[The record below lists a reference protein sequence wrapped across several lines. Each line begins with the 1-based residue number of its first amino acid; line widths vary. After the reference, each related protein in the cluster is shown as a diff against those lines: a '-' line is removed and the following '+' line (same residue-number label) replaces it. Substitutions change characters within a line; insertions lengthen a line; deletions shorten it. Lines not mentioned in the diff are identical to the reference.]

1 MDEVLKMSFNKLR
14 VIKRNT
20 FLGLSSLIRIHLDH
34 NKIEFIHP
42 DAFQGLTALR
52 LVNLEGNHLQRLHPA
67 TFATFSLLEHFH
79 ISTLKH
85 LYLSNNSLATL
96 PRQMLEKMTQLES
109 LFLHGNPWVCDCGLK
124 WFIDWSTLSS
134 DVLKCKK
141 DKAYPNGELCPA
153 CSSPKHLRSKDIM
166 EQEEFTCAGP
176 VINSHRVS
184 PIPQDVEGEILSLE
198 HFKGTFGNVTLN
210 LSDEHGNKVDLDC
223 IINEPQESTK
233 ISWNHTNS
241 QQITAN
247 VTIFVDFECPIDRAN
262 YEKLWKLIAYYS
274 EVPVHLQ
281 REILL
286 TKEPNLSYR
295 YRQDME
301 KDAYYYT
308 GVRAAIMAQ
317 PSWLMQS
324 FVSLQLNRP
333 HSTGKHVKLIF
344 STRFSQ
350 AVETEMIRREERTW
364 VMIESKNDTRTM
376 LSAVVGG
383 TSEMDC
389 NVLSSGH
396 PDITW
401 ILPDGSKVVAPYT
414 SANNRVSV
422 SSTGRLIIKSV
433 DHSDSG
439 VYYCTA
445 QVRGDLDVLPF
456 RLSVDDSSRPS
467 PGNEESSKV
476 TKLSGETLS
485 LPCSASGTPNAE
497 LNWILPDSSVINFKG
512 SSSRAFVYAN
522 GTLLIP
528 ESRLTDS
535 GYYKCVALNLHGIDS
550 VATNVSIIRR
560 QGIKPLRRIPMRPQP
575 ASGISTKVK
584 ALVEEDEESSG
595 DGVPER
601 ASSVHSHLQNQRRGQ
616 KSNVQGHPSR
626 NSWRRPIPRRK
637 PNEKGPHMD
646 NGKNT
651 VDPRRRINTLNKK
664 IDPQQ
669 WANILAKI
677 RDRNNPGSE
686 KFKSVP
692 TSLPTTTE
700 QIIKVSEPNND
711 SEGSSIGYTNLQE
724 DRDFIVSTIQPP
736 TENVK
741 YNLITKASIA
751 EDQSSH
757 IYQISAP
764 QTNVNSDVVTTSSYI
779 LHSTSDPQ
787 VPNDIVTKNYNE
799 GKYNTDVIHVTEP
812 VPTWKMHSSTLASSS
827 SMAAPKDFI
836 RSGSNIES
844 DGSNEPTMTQSSKD
858 DDELYHGQDKQAE
871 ILSPKDNSNAVTSTD
886 NYVKTNILTFP
897 TTALP
902 DSKLKDMINK
912 NNSSLQLLIQTAAPN
927 KKQTRQ
933 RSHSNLVP
941 SRTRNPLNSRRVGG
955 RKRPNRLKSR
965 LNKSNSSPQLPT
977 ARVWLTSVSFPT
989 VMAITPTP
997 RPETPDTKSTLLKA
1011 PIMVSITGHQ
1021 VSPNRMSQTEQTVSL
1036 NHDRINA
1043 ISKTSAEHNILS
1055 KSQAISKS
1063 STEPQYNFRSS
1074 TITAVTQ
1081 EASISL
1087 VNGPNE
1093 QNKNKEASE
1102 ASPTSLAGP
1111 TVLTLAAG
1119 QEDFTSNGL
1128 SALNAFE
1135 ETYSKKPAED
1145 AHLMPSSSNSTQN
1158 FHVQPETPPK
1168 QGLIKTNDKHKY
1180 LNSGGMTNNNKDIEK
1195 MPFLPAS
1202 MSTLFPPTIS
1212 TMEIYN
1218 TAVSS
1223 DSQSL
1228 HIPTISNIFEENQ
1241 TQKEIRP
1248 NQQNHD
1254 QVLTKI
1260 QTIAQSR
1267 PIITRPKPKIN
1278 GDGPTPTNPPAREKD
1293 KLLPKKDVIPR
1304 TTATA
1309 NEFKSAATFASV
1321 IQATESSVTEATT
1334 ISKVTHPPEV
1344 IFTASSKSKLLPDS
1358 HLNRMNN
1365 GLFNSSGNDGVKYV
1379 SDRHY
1384 GTTLSTNPYYLSGMP
1399 DLNRTQGRTQLL
1411 SNSRL
1416 TIPKSGILTTPA
1428 TVLTT
1433 RKTITTAPTSI
1444 SRTITLPTRITVQ
1457 PHVGLG
1463 GDTKLTNTP
1472 SIPFMYITQ
1481 RVSQHP
1487 HQEPSRPVQ
1496 RGKPRITTTNLPM
1509 VSVHAEVDAVLPC
1522 ETTGEPKPFLSW
1534 TKVSTGTMLALNTR
1548 IQRFEVHPN
1557 GSLIIRNTQLLD
1569 RGQYLCTVQNQYG
1582 VDKMMVTLIVLA
1594 QKPQMLQP
1602 HDRDVTA
1609 YLGDSIKIPC
1619 QAHGFPTPRI
1629 SWIMPDRAALQSA
1642 GSEDQRVALLG
1653 NGSLHIRS
1661 VSFTD
1666 RGIYK
1671 CTAGNTAGT
1680 DSLSVR
1686 LQVLA
1691 LPPVIQQQS
1700 RENITLTEGR
1710 AAYVHCSAKAAPPPT
1725 VRWLTFNGTQIRP
1738 SQFLSGNL
1746 FVFPNGTLYIQNLS
1760 PRHTGSYECVAS
1772 NAVGVSRR
1780 SVSLTVTRVSSTA
1793 KITSASPLNND
1804 VTYGGKLRLHCTAAG
1819 DPGPK
1824 IIWRT
1829 PSKKLVDEHYSF
1841 DPRIKVFNNGTLT
1854 VEAVTEK
1861 DEGDYLC
1868 VARNKM
1874 GHDYVLLKVSV
1885 MMKPAK
1891 IEYKQL
1897 TNQKVSYGGAL
1908 KVDCI
1913 TSGLPN
1919 PEIKW
1924 SLPDGTM
1931 VNSIMQ
1937 SDDSG
1942 IRTSKYVVFD
1952 NGTLYFN
1959 DAGMKEEGDYTC
1971 YAENQIGKDEMKVHV
1986 KVVTAAPVIKNKTY
2000 NTVRVPYGESVS
2012 LSCSAKGEPIPT
2024 VTWFSPT
2031 NRVIAHVSEKYKV
2044 HNDGTLVIQKAQ
2056 RSDNG
2061 NYTCTARNTAGQDR
2075 KVSRVEVLVSPP
2087 TINGLKNVVNI
2098 VRQTAFKDRPT
2109 LLDCSAEGMPVPRV
2123 LWILPENVVLP
2134 SPYSG
2139 SRITVHRNGTLEIRF
2154 LRKTD
2159 SVELICIA
2167 RNEGGE
2173 ARLVVHLD
2181 VKEVVELQK
2190 PQLKNPRAET
2200 MLLII
2205 GKAMSLNCT
2214 FEGTPTPE
2222 ITWIL
2227 PNGSPLQRG
2236 TQSSRLFH
2244 SIDGSLHI
2252 QNPTVSEAGTY
2263 RCMGRNPAGYSERTI
2278 TLELVRN
2285 PEISNKYNTIMNT
2298 VYGEN
2303 ILLHCLSNGNPPPK
2317 LSWTLPSGVVLTR
2330 PQRMGRYMVMQNGTL
2345 MVQQATVYDRGTYTC
2360 RSSNE
2365 YGASLLSVPVM
2376 VVAYPPRITSGP
2388 SPVTYARFGVA
2399 IQLNCMTMGI
2409 PKADVIWELPNKTQI
2424 MASSQPRLFGNK
2436 YLHPQGSLI
2445 IQNPSRSDMGS
2456 YKCTAKNVVGSDS
2469 KTTYLQVF

>member
-1 MDEVLKMSFNKLR
+1 
-14 VIKRNT
+14 
-20 FLGLSSLIRIHLDH
+20 
-34 NKIEFIHP
+34 
-42 DAFQGLTALR
+42 
-52 LVNLEGNHLQRLHPA
+52 
-67 TFATFSLLEHFH
+67 
-79 ISTLKH
+79 
-85 LYLSNNSLATL
+85 
-96 PRQMLEKMTQLES
+96 
-109 LFLHGNPWVCDCGLK
+109 
-124 WFIDWSTLSS
+124 
-134 DVLKCKK
+134 
-141 DKAYPNGELCPA
+141 
-153 CSSPKHLRSKDIM
+153 M
-166 EQEEFTCAGP
+166 EQEEFTCTGP
-176 VINSHRVS
+176 VINSHHIS
-184 PIPQDVEGEILSLE
+184 QDVETEIHSLE
-198 HFKGTFGNVTLN
+198 HLKGTFGNVTLN

-233 ISWNHTNS
+233 ISWNHTNN

-247 VTIFVDFECPIDRAN
+247 MTIFVDFECPIDRAN

-281 REILL
+281 REIML

-333 HSTGKHVKLIF
+333 HSTGKRVKLIF

-350 AVETEMIRREERTW
+350 VVDTEMIRREERSW

-396 PDITW
+396 PAITW

-414 SANNRVSV
+414 SANSRVSV

-528 ESRLTDS
+528 QSRLTDS

-550 VATNVSIIRR
+550 VATNVTIIRR
-560 QGIKPLRRIPMRPQP
+560 QGIQPLRRILMRPQP

-584 ALVEEDEESSG
+584 ALVEENEESSG
-595 DGVPER
+595 DGVLER
-601 ASSVHSHLQNQRRGQ
+601 ASSVLLRLQNQMRGQ

-626 NSWRRPIPRRK
+626 HSWRRPIPRRK
-637 PNEKGPHMD
+637 PNEKGPHD
-646 NGKNT
+646 GKNT
-651 VDPRRRINTLNKK
+651 IDPRRRINTLNKK

-677 RDRNNPGSE
+677 RDRNNPGIE
-686 KFKSVP
+686 KYKSVP

-724 DRDFIVSTIQPP
+724 ERVFIVSTIQPP

-764 QTNVNSDVVTTSSYI
+764 QTNANSDAVTTSSYI

-787 VPNDIVTKNYNE
+787 IPNDIITNNYNE

-827 SMAAPKDFI
+827 SMAAPKDFV

-858 DDELYHGQDKQAE
+858 GDELYHGQHKQSE
-871 ILSPKDNSNAVTSTD
+871 ILSPKYNPDAVTSTD
-886 NYVKTNILTFP
+886 NYVNTNILTSH
-897 TTALP
+897 TTTLP
-902 DSKLKDMINK
+902 DSKLKDMIKK
-912 NNSSLQLLIQTAAPN
+912 NNTSLQLLIQTAAPN
-927 KKQTRQ
+927 EKQTRQ

-941 SRTRNPLNSRRVGG
+941 SRTRNPLNSRRVSG
-955 RKRPNRLKSR
+955 RKRPNRLKAR
-965 LNKSNSSPQLPT
+965 LNKSNPSPQLPI

-1036 NHDRINA
+1036 NHDRINV

-1055 KSQAISKS
+1055 KSQDISKS

-1087 VNGPNE
+1087 VNGPNG

-1102 ASPTSLAGP
+1102 AFPTLLAGP

-1119 QEDFTSNGL
+1119 QEYFTSNGL
-1128 SALNAFE
+1128 SALNVFE
-1135 ETYSKKPAED
+1135 QTYSKKPTED
-1145 AHLMPSSSNSTQN
+1145 AHFMPSPSNSTQTS
-1158 FHVQPETPPK
+1158 HVQPETPPK
-1168 QGLIKTNDKHKY
+1168 QGFIKTNNKHKY
-1180 LNSGGMTNNNKDIEK
+1180 LNSGGRTNNNKDIEK

-1202 MSTLFPPTIS
+1202 MSTLFPSTIS
-1212 TMEIYN
+1212 TMETYN
-1218 TAVSS
+1218 TAASS

-1260 QTIAQSR
+1260 QTKAQSR
-1267 PIITRPKPKIN
+1267 LTQGSVFTKNMSIITKPKIN

-1293 KLLPKKDVIPR
+1293 KLLPKKDIIPR

-1309 NEFKSAATFASV
+1309 NEFKSAATFTSV
-1321 IQATESSVTEATT
+1321 IRATESSITEATT
-1334 ISKVTHPPEV
+1334 ISKVTHPQEV
-1344 IFTASSKSKLLPDS
+1344 IFTASYKSKLLPDS

-1365 GLFNSSGNDGVKYV
+1365 GLFNSSVDAGVKYV

-1384 GTTLSTNPYYLSGMP
+1384 GTTLSTNTYYLSGMP
-1399 DLNRTQGRTQLL
+1399 DLNRTQGRTQLF

-1444 SRTITLPTRITVQ
+1444 SRTITLPSRITVQ

-1487 HQEPSRPVQ
+1487 HQQPSRPIQ

-1509 VSVHAEVDAVLPC
+1509 VSVHAEVDAILPC

-1534 TKVSTGTMLALNTR
+1534 TKVSTGM
-1548 IQRFEVHPN
+1548 
-1557 GSLIIRNTQLLD
+1557 
-1569 RGQYLCTVQNQYG
+1569 Y
-1582 VDKMMVTLIVLA
+1582 
-1594 QKPQMLQP
+1594 
-1602 HDRDVTA
+1602 
-1609 YLGDSIKIPC
+1609 
-1619 QAHGFPTPRI
+1619 
-1629 SWIMPDRAALQSA
+1629 
-1642 GSEDQRVALLG
+1642 
-1653 NGSLHIRS
+1653 
-1661 VSFTD
+1661 
-1666 RGIYK
+1666 
-1671 CTAGNTAGT
+1671 
-1680 DSLSVR
+1680 
-1686 LQVLA
+1686 
-1691 LPPVIQQQS
+1691 
-1700 RENITLTEGR
+1700 
-1710 AAYVHCSAKAAPPPT
+1710 
-1725 VRWLTFNGTQIRP
+1725 
-1738 SQFLSGNL
+1738 
-1746 FVFPNGTLYIQNLS
+1746 
-1760 PRHTGSYECVAS
+1760 
-1772 NAVGVSRR
+1772 
-1780 SVSLTVTRVSSTA
+1780 
-1793 KITSASPLNND
+1793 
-1804 VTYGGKLRLHCTAAG
+1804 
-1819 DPGPK
+1819 
-1824 IIWRT
+1824 
-1829 PSKKLVDEHYSF
+1829 
-1841 DPRIKVFNNGTLT
+1841 
-1854 VEAVTEK
+1854 
-1861 DEGDYLC
+1861 
-1868 VARNKM
+1868 
-1874 GHDYVLLKVSV
+1874 
-1885 MMKPAK
+1885 
-1891 IEYKQL
+1891 
-1897 TNQKVSYGGAL
+1897 
-1908 KVDCI
+1908 
-1913 TSGLPN
+1913 
-1919 PEIKW
+1919 
-1924 SLPDGTM
+1924 
-1931 VNSIMQ
+1931 
-1937 SDDSG
+1937 
-1942 IRTSKYVVFD
+1942 
-1952 NGTLYFN
+1952 
-1959 DAGMKEEGDYTC
+1959 
-1971 YAENQIGKDEMKVHV
+1971 
-1986 KVVTAAPVIKNKTY
+1986 
-2000 NTVRVPYGESVS
+2000 
-2012 LSCSAKGEPIPT
+2012 
-2024 VTWFSPT
+2024 
-2031 NRVIAHVSEKYKV
+2031 
-2044 HNDGTLVIQKAQ
+2044 
-2056 RSDNG
+2056 
-2061 NYTCTARNTAGQDR
+2061 
-2075 KVSRVEVLVSPP
+2075 
-2087 TINGLKNVVNI
+2087 VNI
-2098 VRQTAFKDRPT
+2098 A
-2109 LLDCSAEGMPVPRV
+2109 C
-2123 LWILPENVVLP
+2123 
-2134 SPYSG
+2134 
-2139 SRITVHRNGTLEIRF
+2139 
-2154 LRKTD
+2154 
-2159 SVELICIA
+2159 
-2167 RNEGGE
+2167 
-2173 ARLVVHLD
+2173 
-2181 VKEVVELQK
+2181 
-2190 PQLKNPRAET
+2190 
-2200 MLLII
+2200 
-2205 GKAMSLNCT
+2205 
-2214 FEGTPTPE
+2214 
-2222 ITWIL
+2222 
-2227 PNGSPLQRG
+2227 
-2236 TQSSRLFH
+2236 
-2244 SIDGSLHI
+2244 
-2252 QNPTVSEAGTY
+2252 
-2263 RCMGRNPAGYSERTI
+2263 
-2278 TLELVRN
+2278 
-2285 PEISNKYNTIMNT
+2285 
-2298 VYGEN
+2298 
-2303 ILLHCLSNGNPPPK
+2303 
-2317 LSWTLPSGVVLTR
+2317 
-2330 PQRMGRYMVMQNGTL
+2330 
-2345 MVQQATVYDRGTYTC
+2345 
-2360 RSSNE
+2360 
-2365 YGASLLSVPVM
+2365 
-2376 VVAYPPRITSGP
+2376 
-2388 SPVTYARFGVA
+2388 
-2399 IQLNCMTMGI
+2399 
-2409 PKADVIWELPNKTQI
+2409 
-2424 MASSQPRLFGNK
+2424 
-2436 YLHPQGSLI
+2436 
-2445 IQNPSRSDMGS
+2445 
-2456 YKCTAKNVVGSDS
+2456 
-2469 KTTYLQVF
+2469 